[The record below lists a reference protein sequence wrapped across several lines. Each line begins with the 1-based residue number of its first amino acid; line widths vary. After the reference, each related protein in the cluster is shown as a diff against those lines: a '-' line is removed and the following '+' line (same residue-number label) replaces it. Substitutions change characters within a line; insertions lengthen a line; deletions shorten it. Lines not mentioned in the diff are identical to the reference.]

1 MIRYNLLTQNDSEWI
16 YPVESK
22 CFTSPWS
29 SVALKKDMAEKN
41 RVYLG
46 AFDDEIAVG
55 YIGMMCFLDEAHI
68 LNVAVL
74 PEYRRQGIA
83 QELILQA
90 IDIAKAKG
98 AQYVYLEVR
107 VSNIAAINLYKKH
120 GFYQIGL
127 RKEYYS
133 DNLEDA
139 LTMVKM
145 L

>member
-1 MIRYNLLTQNDSEWI
+1 MIRYNLLSYRDADAI
-16 YPVESK
+16 YPVEYK
-22 CFTSPWS
+22 CFPSPWS
-29 SVALKKDMAEKN
+29 QAELKKDMAEKN
-41 RVYLG
+41 RIYLG
-46 AFDDEIAVG
+46 AFDEEVAVG

-83 QELILQA
+83 QELLEEA
-90 IDIAKAKG
+90 IATAKSKG
-98 AQYVYLEVR
+98 AQYAYLEVR
-107 VSNIAAINLYKKH
+107 VSNTPAINLYKKY